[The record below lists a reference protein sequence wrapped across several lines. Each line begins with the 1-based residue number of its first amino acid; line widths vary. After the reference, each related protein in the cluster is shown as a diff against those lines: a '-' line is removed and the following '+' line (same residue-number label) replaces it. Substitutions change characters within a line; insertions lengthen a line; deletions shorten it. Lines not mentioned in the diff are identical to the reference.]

1 MCPPVVWIIG
11 WVGAATRSCE
21 VPRPMVA
28 RFRADAAAVKGQYAL
43 TEPRLCTWTTGGV
56 LVLAAVSLLAGFC
69 YAIYF
74 WLNLG
79 EERSDPDEL

>member
-1 MCPPVVWIIG
+1 M
-11 WVGAATRSCE
+11 GAATRPCE

-28 RFRADAAAVKGQYAL
+28 RFRADAAAVKGQSAL
-43 TEPRLCTWTTGGV
+43 TGPRSCTWTTGGV
-56 LVLAAVSLLAGFC
+56 LVLAAVSFLAGFC

-74 WLNLG
+74 LLNLG